1 VTMDPVI
8 STLAVPTTKGLQVFW
23 QVCVGDVCLAGPI
36 LALLLAQAASWS
48 HQPVPG
54 PSTIQRLPQLASE

>member
-1 VTMDPVI
+1 MTPEI
-8 STLAVPTTKGLQVFW
+8 STLAIPTPQGLHVVW
-23 QVCVGDVCLAGPI
+23 QVCVGDACLAGPI
-36 LALLLAQAASWS
+36 LAVLLAQAANWS

>member
-1 VTMDPVI
+1 MTPEI
-8 STLAVPTTKGLQVFW
+8 STLAIPTPNGLRVVW

-48 HQPVPG
+48 HQPVLG
-54 PSTIQRLPQLASE
+54 PSTIQRRPQLVSE

>member
-1 VTMDPVI
+1 MTPEI
-8 STLAVPTTKGLQVFW
+8 SALAIPTANGLGVVW

-54 PSTIQRLPQLASE
+54 PSTIQRRPQLNAE

>member
-1 VTMDPVI
+1 M
-8 STLAVPTTKGLQVFW
+8 PTPNGLGVVW

-54 PSTIQRLPQLASE
+54 PSTIQRRPQLVSE

>member
-1 VTMDPVI
+1 MNPDI
-8 STLAVPTTKGLQVFW
+8 SILAVPTPQGLQVLW
-23 QVCVGDVCLAGPI
+23 QVCVGDVCRAGAI
-36 LALLLAQAASWS
+36 LPELLAQMASCN